1 MTGAAA
7 TAAASAATASGTPT
21 KNASKGSELFRIQ
34 LLVLLV
40 QLGLPIYYYHTTI
53 TAGTWL
59 TGVSAADGEYANV
72 PSSRVSAV
80 GGEYANVPSSPTKA
94 DDSNNAGVSESR
106 GPIRPPAAVEGGTR
120 HAEIDP
126 SQVVGT
132 FNNVPISYVPPS
144 TSSPL
149 HSTAHCIGETFHD
162 TSWVHRSCEYR
173 NICFDT
179 IEKEFV
185 LFRSPVEA
193 SLAGALDR
201 HNVAKEGL
209 LTVSSSLNTTVSLGG
224 INMKWT
230 WKPTETGALE
240 WSPIVRNEELTEGY
254 YALPP
259 DTVLLPFHS
268 MAAVNPGHLMWDD
281 LLPIYSMLSAFEM
294 TAGGTA
300 TTSTTRILPLRYVL
314 KNRERAL
321 WATCNLRDQTLA
333 ECKMFFRKLLPLMG
347 VDPRTM
353 RSTEDSVLNITDGS
367 PEPKSRYICSN
378 RGAAGLGMHTDHG
391 LKQAHGW
398 QKGDYD
404 LSHNAGRGPVLTGFR
419 NFMMRNIGMD
429 PMQTVRQ
436 EPPFVITISPSSS
449 KDPDRKH
456 SFNKQIDALRA
467 AFPDEKEV
475 TIQTVNFS
483 KLAIEEQIQI
493 ASESAVMI
501 GACGGGAFTNMF
513 MSKGSGMVLYYP
525 EKPRGPQHNYPAR
538 LDFDYFNNQGYTRV
552 HWLPTGTMNFP
563 EDLDILVKLVQNEI
577 ETISHH

>member
-21 KNASKGSELFRIQ
+21 KNASKGSELFRLQ

-40 QLGLPIYYYHTTI
+40 QLGIPIYYYHTTI

-80 GGEYANVPSSPTKA
+80 GGEYANAPSSPTRA
-94 DDSNNAGVSESR
+94 DDSNNVGVSESR
-106 GPIRPPAAVEGGTR
+106 GPISPPAVVEGGTR

-193 SLAGALDR
+193 SLAEALDLL
-201 HNVAKEGL
+201 VAKKGL
-209 LTVSSSLNTTVSLGG
+209 ITVSSSLNTTVSLGG

-347 VDPRTM
+347 VEPRTM

-483 KLAIEEQIQI
+483 KLTIEEQIQI